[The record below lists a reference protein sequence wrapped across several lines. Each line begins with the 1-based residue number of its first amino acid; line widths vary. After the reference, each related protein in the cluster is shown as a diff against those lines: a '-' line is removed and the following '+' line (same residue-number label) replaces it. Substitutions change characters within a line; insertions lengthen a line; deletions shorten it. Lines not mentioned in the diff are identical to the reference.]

1 MNGIQKYFFKKISEG
16 EFKGWIREDL
26 IDLLPSNFFRDPV
39 SAIREM
45 KGQVIKESRWRWAV
59 IFALANEKRIFLKRD
74 QTKGWVELLKYLFFP
89 SKARK
94 EWLIAYQISK
104 RNLDVP
110 KPLGWIEK
118 AHLGFV
124 KESYYLSEAIGT
136 GISFIEDL
144 VKVREQESI
153 DTLAKTLRKAHD
165 SGLFHQDLHA
175 GNFLW
180 DGTSFFLS
188 DLHRA
193 KILKSVSLNQRLLNL
208 SQLFHSLRSGW
219 GNEER
224 LRFIEKYFKGE
235 PIPLEKKEELLGK
248 IGERMDRLQR
258 RQWRSR
264 TKRCLKESSEF
275 SIRKE
280 GEVTTFYRKDFSLD
294 RLKSLIEKHLTLIK
308 EKPSFLLKQSPEV
321 LVSMVE
327 EGGDKL
333 YVKHFLLPHL
343 IDRIRANFQY
353 SKGLK
358 AWIASN
364 GLKARGIPSLQALA
378 LIEKKDGLGLKESLL
393 VMGGSEKGLEMD
405 RYILRGFGG
414 LREKRLFIKHFAQWL
429 SHLHQRNLYHQDM
442 KTCNILV
449 SENGETWNFHLL
461 DLEDV
466 RMDEKVN
473 EKRLFKN
480 FLQLNTSIPKTI
492 SRTDR
497 LRFFK
502 EYTRIYSIVKN
513 EKAFI
518 DRLVEKS
525 RERGVVYVSAEGVIE
540 E

>member
-1 MNGIQKYFFKKISEG
+1 MNEIRTYSFKKISKG
-16 EFKGWIREDL
+16 EFKGRIREDL
-26 IDLLPSNFFRDPV
+26 IDLLPSNFFEDPI
-39 SAIREM
+39 STIREM
-45 KGQVIKESRWRWAV
+45 KGQVIKESRWRWAA
-59 IFALANEKRIFLKRD
+59 IFALTNKKRVFLKRD
-74 QTKGWVELLKYLFFP
+74 QTKGWVELLKFLFLP

-104 RNLDVP
+104 RHLDVP

-118 AHLGFV
+118 THLGFV

-136 GISFIEDL
+136 GTSFIEDL
-144 VKVREQESI
+144 VKAKEHASI
-153 DTLAKTLRKAHD
+153 DELAKTLRKIHD

-193 KILKSVSLNQRLLNL
+193 KILKSVSSNQRLLNL
-208 SQLFHSLRSGW
+208 SQLFHSLRSSW
-219 GNEER
+219 GEGER
-224 LRFIEKYFKGE
+224 LRLVEKYFEGE
-235 PIPLEKKEELLGK
+235 SVPLKKMEAILHK
-248 IGERMDRLQR
+248 IGSRMDRLQR

-275 SIRKE
+275 SVRKE
-280 GEVTTFYRKDFSLD
+280 GKVTTFYRKDFPLD
-294 RLKSLIEKHLTLIK
+294 RLRSLIEKHLTLIK

-333 YVKHFLLPHL
+333 YVKHFLLPRVK
-343 IDRIRANFQY
+343 DRVRANFRL

-358 AWIASN
+358 AWVASN
-364 GLKARGIPSLQALA
+364 GLKVRGIPSLQVPA
-378 LIEKKDGLGLKESLL
+378 LIEKRDGLGLKESFL
-393 VMGGSEKGLEMD
+393 VMERAEKGLEMD
-405 RYILRGFGG
+405 RYILRGIDD
-414 LREKRLFIKHFAQWL
+414 LRRKRLFIKHIAQWL
-429 SHLHQRNLYHQDM
+429 SHLHQRNLYHRDM

-449 SENGETWNFHLL
+449 SENGETWDLYLL

-466 RMDEKVN
+466 RLDEKVN

-492 SRTDR
+492 TRSDR

-502 EYTRIYSIVKN
+502 EYNRIYSIVKN
-513 EKAFI
+513 EKVFI
-518 DRLVEKS
+518 DRLVKKS
-525 RERGVVYVSAEGVIE
+525 RERGVVYVSAEGVVE